1 MKTMNKNIENNS
13 SNRFLFLSQMFGIIE
28 TIYIYIY
35 IYMYIYVSVTIK
47 VIFFKDR
54 YSIFK
59 NMGLN
64 VKIIAKSA
72 KSPDPLILETS
83 GRI

>member
-1 MKTMNKNIENNS
+1 MKTMNKNIENNIS
-13 SNRFLFLSQMFGIIE
+13 IRFLFLSQVFDSIE
-28 TIYIYIY
+28 A
-35 IYMYIYVSVTIK
+35 IYMYILIYVCVCVTIK
-47 VIFFKDR
+47 LHFLKDR
-54 YSIFK
+54 YFIFK

-64 VKIIAKSA
+64 VKIIAERA